1 MLVSNVGEKA
11 NEINLPRAMEDSPSV
26 KTFKSR
32 RFPKECPRLA
42 ALPWVIHETDLVW
55 LRSLC
60 YRGAQEK
67 VHNAM
72 PLSQHLVS
80 LTSFISGSN
89 G

>member
-1 MLVSNVGEKA
+1 MSNVGEKA
-11 NEINLPRAMEDSPSV
+11 NKTNLPRAMEDSPSV

-32 RFPKECPRLA
+32 CFPQGCPRLT
-42 ALPWVIHETDLVW
+42 ALPWVIRETDLVC

-60 YRGAQEK
+60 YGGAQAK
-67 VHNAM
+67 MHNAM

-80 LTSFISGSN
+80 QTRFISGSN